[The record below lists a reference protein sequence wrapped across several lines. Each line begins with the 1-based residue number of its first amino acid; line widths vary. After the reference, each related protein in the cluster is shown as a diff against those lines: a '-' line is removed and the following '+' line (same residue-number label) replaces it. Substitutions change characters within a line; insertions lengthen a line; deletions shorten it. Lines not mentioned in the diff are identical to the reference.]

1 MSNTRPFLQRLS
13 AHGRLAV
20 ALGVFALV
28 LAVPA
33 GAVPITLRLAIA
45 WDCGVIV
52 FLALTGWVVH
62 GSEVDDMRRTVL
74 ANDQGRVA
82 VLSLVVIA
90 IAASVAA
97 IFFLLEKPKDA
108 GGPPAIQVALAVATI
123 VCSWLLMHV
132 MFALHYAHRF
142 YRDDPRT
149 AEKDATG
156 GLNFPGTEMPHYW
169 DFVYFSFVIGM
180 TSQVS
185 DVQVTSRA
193 MRRLVL
199 WHGMLSFAFYT
210 VVLALGINIVAGLV

>member
-1 MSNTRPFLQRLS
+1 VNHPRPLLRRLS
-13 AHGRLAV
+13 AHGRLLV
-20 ALGVFALV
+20 ALGVFAVVFALS
-28 LAVPA
+28 A
-33 GAVPITLRLAIA
+33 GALPTTLRVAIA

-52 FLALTGWVVH
+52 FLALTAWVMH
-62 GSEVDDMRRTVL
+62 GEMDDMRRTVL

-82 VLSLVVIA
+82 VLSLVIIA
-90 IAASVAA
+90 VAASFAA
-97 IFFLLEKPKDA
+97 ILFLLEKPKGA
-108 GGPPAIQVALAVATI
+108 GGPPALQVAFAAATI

-156 GLNFPGTEMPHYW
+156 GLKFPGTEMPHYW
-169 DFVYFSFVIGM
+169 DFAYFSFVIGM

-210 VVLALGINIVAGLV
+210 VVLALTINIVAGLV